1 MDIFKLLD
9 ELGKDKRTLILYALL
24 NRIPIFILGEESEK
38 VNELVNELT
47 DLIKFRKE
55 LVYYTDFISNQE
67 YEELIFNEYND
78 YNCSRVQVRCPTN
91 VSNHLL
97 NDFDNY
103 DSMVIGIKR
112 STSKKD
118 LKSFQG
124 TINRRIKKH
133 IDILLK
139 YEKVEMYEEGIDKK
153 TINLSI
159 EENIFQKI
167 SEDTERSIN
176 KMKRV
181 LSEELRKKQVEKGLE
196 EALLDFE
203 LEKREIKKNIL
214 YKEIQNFFSG
224 AKRAFFILLKL
235 KLIDQMQLESKIGSR
250 TLLETIDYT
259 EVPIERILS
268 FIKVEWR
275 EDLSNLIEN
284 NKLTLIGEKIQ
295 SFWG

>member
-9 ELGKDKRTLILYALL
+9 DLGKDKRALILYALL
-24 NRIPIFILGEESEK
+24 NRIPIFIIGEESEK
-38 VNELVNELT
+38 VNELINELT

-55 LVYYTDFISNQE
+55 LVYYTDFISNNE

-97 NDFDNY
+97 NEFKNY
-103 DSMVIGIKR
+103 DSMVIGIKS
-112 STSKKD
+112 STSMKD

-124 TINRRIKKH
+124 RINQRIKKH
-133 IDILLK
+133 IEILLK
-139 YEKVEMYEEGIDKK
+139 SEKVEIYEEGIDKK

-167 SEDTERSIN
+167 SEDTEKSIN

-235 KLIDQMQLESKIGSR
+235 KLIDQMQLESRIGSR

-259 EVPIERILS
+259 EAPIERILS
-268 FIKVEWR
+268 FIRVEWR